1 MAILQIP
8 AYASEP
14 ANNVSIFCNLTN
26 GRQVCGP
33 AVPLA
38 FRCPDTCYRCYISQF
53 ATIASPLHSLL
64 KIDNF
69 RWTSACQA
77 AFETLK
83 KRLTT
88 APVLTFPDFTKTFYL
103 QCDASTSGIGCV
115 LSHKD
120 KDKKDHPVAYASK
133 ALNKHQK
140 NYSIIEL
147 ELLAIIFG
155 VEYFR
160 PYLYGQKFVIQ
171 TDHTPL
177 KYLQNMKNPTGRF
190 ARWIAY
196 LQHSIPLILSTV
208 VAVQIAMLM
217 RYLEYPRT
225 LIIRTKRALLRNL
238 RSVPLCLPPCQQL
251 RHRLLRLIH

>member
-1 MAILQIP
+1 
-8 AYASEP
+8 
-14 ANNVSIFCNLTN
+14 
-26 GRQVCGP
+26 
-33 AVPLA
+33 
-38 FRCPDTCYRCYISQF
+38 
-53 ATIASPLHSLL
+53 
-64 KIDNF
+64 
-69 RWTSACQA
+69 
-77 AFETLK
+77 

-88 APVLTFPDFTKTFYL
+88 APVLTFPDFTKIIYL

-160 PYLYGQKFVIQ
+160 PYLYGRKFIIQ
-171 TDHTPL
+171 TDHAPL

-196 LQHSIPLILSTV
+196 LQQYTFDIEYRSGRANRNADALS
-208 VAVQIAMLM
+208 
-217 RYLEYPRT
+217 
-225 LIIRTKRALLRNL
+225 
-238 RSVPLCLPPCQQL
+238 
-251 RHRLLRLIH
+251 